1 VVDQSN
7 LPLGKAQTLN
17 EIQAHSMAQT
27 SFAMVMA
34 GHRGERRTPARS
46 GGSLRRGV
54 VLAAERTTKSG
65 SAWRS
70 VRKAAMC
77 AVSSSAWAR
86 AGPDRYP
93 AGDRRGHALTPVMS
107 ALLYG
112 IGPMDP
118 ITYAIMAI
126 VLGAVTLLANIFRPA
141 ARHVWHPSSPCGRV
155 SEARACESCSKF
167 ERYATGSMAE
177 ASSSSSYLFKYFFT
191 YALVTQSRSVANC
204 RSCRQGRLNN
214 LACRAAVVTMSG

>member
-1 VVDQSN
+1 
-7 LPLGKAQTLN
+7 LAQN
-17 EIQAHSMAQT
+17 E
-27 SFAMVMA
+27 
-34 GHRGERRTPARS
+34 P
-46 GGSLRRGV
+46 
-54 VLAAERTTKSG
+54 TKSG

-70 VRKAAMC
+70 VRKAAIVRSLFLRHWLVLALTGILLGIGAAML
-77 AVSSSAWAR
+77 
-86 AGPDRYP
+86 
-93 AGDRRGHALTPVMS
+93 LTPVMS

-126 VLGAVTLLANIFRPA
+126 VLGAVTLLATYLPAA

-177 ASSSSSYLFKYFFT
+177 ASSSSSYLFNT
-191 YALVTQSRSVANC
+191 SSRTPSSRKQVGGELPIVPAGAPEQPC
-204 RSCRQGRLNN
+204 LQGGRRDNE
-214 LACRAAVVTMSG
+214 RDDSRRRR